1 MFEVRLITT
10 NLLPPRVVTI
20 GTPLNDWVDIQGVYE
35 DGVWVFQL
43 DETVWSKPS
52 YFKFLLDG
60 RYWMDDPYIRIAP
73 AAGATYEF
81 DESEVF
87 PMSTMPPTTA
97 AAPAAPS
104 AAEGSVSVPLPAP
117 PELPNMPVTE
127 RATINR
133 VVVIATPLI
142 TAFVAWLAALIAK
155 HVPGVTFDQTQL
167 VSFMIAIVAVCLAMA
182 WKWLQGWQQHE
193 LLVAQ
198 KLAAPIKTKPNQ

>member
-1 MFEVRLITT
+1 MFEVRLTTT
-10 NLLPPRVVTI
+10 NLLPPQAVTI
-20 GTPLNDWVDIQGVYE
+20 GTPLNDWVDIQGAYE
-35 DGVWVFQL
+35 DGAWVFRL
-43 DETVWSKPS
+43 DETVWSKAN

-73 AAGATYEF
+73 TAGATYAF

-87 PMSTMPPTTA
+87 PMSTTPPTTV
-97 AAPAAPS
+97 AAPAPS
-104 AAEGSVSVPLPAP
+104 VAAGSVSVPIPAP
-117 PELPNMPVTE
+117 PALPAVPVTE
-127 RATINR
+127 RSIINR
-133 VVVIATPLI
+133 VVVIATPFI

-193 LLVAQ
+193 FLVAQ
-198 KLAAPIKTKPNQ
+198 NLAAPIKTKPTQ

>member
-1 MFEVRLITT
+1 MFEVRLTAT

-20 GTPLNDWVDIQGVYE
+20 GTPLNDWADIQGAYAN
-35 DGVWVFQL
+35 GAWVFQL
-43 DETVWSKPS
+43 DETVWSKPN

-73 AAGATYEF
+73 VAGDTYEF
-81 DESEVF
+81 DQSEVF
-87 PMSTMPPTTA
+87 PMSTTPPTTA
-97 AAPAAPS
+97 AVQAPS
-104 AAEGSVSVPLPAP
+104 AAVGSVSLPMPVP
-117 PELPNMPVTE
+117 PELPDVPVTE
-127 RATINR
+127 RAIINR
-133 VVVIATPLI
+133 VVVIATPFI

-193 LLVAQ
+193 FLVAQ
-198 KLAAPIKTKPNQ
+198 KLAAPIKTKPTQ